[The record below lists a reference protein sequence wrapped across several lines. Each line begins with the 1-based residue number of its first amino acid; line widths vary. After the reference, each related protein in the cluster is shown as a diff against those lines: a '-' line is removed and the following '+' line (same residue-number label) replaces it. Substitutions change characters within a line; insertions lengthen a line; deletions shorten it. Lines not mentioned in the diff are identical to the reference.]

1 MGENAVWNYDTS
13 GNKSKWGHSETPLS
27 GAPTGNLQSSSVFAP
42 LYIPPPFFFSNVTF
56 HLKTYFKVIGFI
68 VSSKRTIP
76 WRQSLSALWPLP
88 LEDTSHF
95 RQLFQHKVLADG
107 KKIRVAGEE
116 CQHRS
121 HCVVIRDQ
129 DSLHMPTS
137 LDKRPRPASTR
148 CCNGATGDAQPFK
161 EKAKKRHLKK
171 LNKKHCDF
179 IGILKELAEASLF

>member
-1 MGENAVWNYDTS
+1 MTLLVIKVN
-13 GNKSKWGHSETPLS
+13 
-27 GAPTGNLQSSSVFAP
+27 GAIQKHHFQEHQQVTFNHPQFLH
-42 LYIPPPFFFSNVTF
+42 LYTFPPPFFSNVTF

-76 WRQSLSALWPLP
+76 WRQSLPALWPLP

-116 CQHRS
+116 RQHRS

-161 EKAKKRHLKK
+161 ERAKKRHLKK

-179 IGILKELAEASLF
+179 IGILKELAEATLF